1 MNKILLLIAAH
12 FFLMILIFHPGFTEE
27 GGSSHFFSDIPPRAS
42 VFGKYDGLK
51 QRLQCTDALYK
62 MSYHNNFRNFHDIG
76 FNKEPKAWCDNT
88 LQTGYVVYYGG
99 IWYVWE
105 KQVIKEQPDELLA
118 TMNGTYTGLIKK
130 KKCRHMRTKGTFIEF
145 GYITSPMCDNPNR
158 PDTGFFVYVKPYVY
172 IYKNKVIPLEHI
184 PESVSVNGLYSNLKN
199 VIRCDIQ
206 GEQKFEG
213 EKIKDS
219 LVVLQYDEED
229 QRSRLWTDMCSESLG
244 PGHYVYRYPYWYAWG
259 EKKVSEY

>member
-1 MNKILLLIAAH
+1 MKKI
-12 FFLMILIFHPGFTEE
+12 FLFITALSFLVISIF
-27 GGSSHFFSDIPPRAS
+27 SHAFSEDYQKSNFFSEIPPRAS
-42 VFGKYDGLK
+42 VFGKYGGLK
-51 QRLQCTDALYK
+51 QRLQCADALYK
-62 MSYHNNFRNFHDIG
+62 MTYRNNLRNFHDMG
-76 FNKEPKAWCDNT
+76 YNNEPKAWCDNT
-88 LQTGYVVYYGG
+88 LETGYVVYYGG

-105 KQVIKEQPDELLA
+105 KQIIKDQPHDLLA

-130 KKCRHMRTKGTFIEF
+130 KKCRHMRTKGDFIEF
-145 GYITSPMCDNPNR
+145 GYITSPMCDNPYR

-172 IYKNKVIPLEHI
+172 IYKNKTIPMEQV
-184 PESVSVNGLYSNLKN
+184 PESVSVDGLYSDLKN

-213 EKIKDS
+213 DKMKDS
-219 LVVLQYDEED
+219 LVVLQYNEEE

-259 EKKVSEY
+259 KKNISEY